1 MADARPQP
9 PIPVVAADLLPSVS
23 VAQMREVDRLMI
35 EVAGISLIQMMENAG
50 RALAELTRHKA
61 GGDVRGRRISVLA
74 GSGGNGGGGLVAA
87 RRLAGWGADVEVVLT
102 AGPDAMDGAVGTQ
115 IGALVLTEARIG
127 VAGGDESFSGRDV
140 VLDAIIG
147 YSLSGPPRGAAR
159 DLIDAAN
166 RFAGTVISLDIP
178 SGLDGDTGE
187 ASGPA
192 VRADATLTLALPKHG
207 LVAPGARRWVGDLYV
222 ADISVP
228 AEVHRRAG
236 TSVGTPFA
244 IGDLVRRSPREVD
257 S

>member
-1 MADARPQP
+1 MANARPRLP
-9 PIPVVAADLLPSVS
+9 VPVVAAELLPSVS
-23 VAQMREVDRLMI
+23 VAQMREVDRLMT

-50 RALAELTRHKA
+50 RALADLTRGMV

-102 AGPDAMDGAVGTQ
+102 AEPDTMRGAVGTQ
-115 IGALVLTEARIG
+115 VAALALTGARIG
-127 VAGGDESFSGRDV
+127 VAGGDESFSGQDV
-140 VLDAIIG
+140 VLDALIG

-159 DLIDAAN
+159 DLIEAAN
-166 RFAGTVISLDIP
+166 RFSGTVIALDIP

-192 VRADATLTLALPKHG
+192 VRAAATLTLALPKHG
-207 LVAPGARRWVGDLYV
+207 LVAPGARQWVGDLYV

-236 TSVGTPFA
+236 TPVSTPFA
-244 IGDLVRRSPREVD
+244 TADLVRRSPD
-257 S
+257 